1 MNRLKAAKRREPKA
15 KVSNPLALSPW
26 HKRCPR
32 CRAELHIR
40 KSTCDCGHKFETM
53 LRSLSDDH
61 SGHAPDQ
68 FVIFRDSLCCRNA
81 TPGSKTLALA
91 KGCEP
96 RDGSKRRFP

>member
-53 LRSLSDDH
+53 R
-61 SGHAPDQ
+61 A
-68 FVIFRDSLCCRNA
+68 R
-81 TPGSKTLALA
+81 
-91 KGCEP
+91 
-96 RDGSKRRFP
+96 